1 MDLSKRI
8 TRRYADQ
15 VKLSLAGQRY
25 LTERQE
31 RELLLEALDTG
42 LSLDEA
48 RGLLAATV
56 GKRHAARELTLDR
69 DMAVTIA
76 IFAGAKGWISRT
88 NFDDAA
94 NLYRRLSGGAVGE
107 GEAKSRVKQMML
119 DHGWKI
125 RGEII
130 FGTPH
135 WFREIPAASTR
146 SNIAL

>member
-1 MDLSKRI
+1 MDTPKRI
-8 TRRYADQ
+8 TERYADQ

-25 LTERQE
+25 LTEPQE
-31 RELLLEALDTG
+31 RALLLEALDVG
-42 LSLDEA
+42 LSLEAA

-56 GKRHAARELTLDR
+56 AKRRAAREMTLDH

-76 IFAGAKGWISRT
+76 IFAGDKGWISRT
-88 NFDDAA
+88 TFDHAA

-107 GEAKSRVKQMML
+107 REAKSRVKQMML
-119 DHGWKI
+119 GHGWKI

-135 WFREIPAASTR
+135 WFREIPVAPAR
-146 SNIAL
+146 PNIPR